1 MIRVRFAP
9 SPTGLLHIGGARTA
23 LFNWLFAKKNNG
35 TFILRIEDTDRTR
48 FSPEAVDDLV
58 ASLKWLGLD
67 WDEGIEKGGEFGPY
81 VQSERVELYKKYAEQ
96 LVSEGKAY
104 KCFCTAERLKEMR
117 EQRRQEGKSGYDG
130 KCRNLSE
137 SARAE
142 LEKSGAPFV
151 IRFAMPNEGATK
163 FSDAIRGEI
172 VYPNEGQDDFVILKS
187 DGFPTYHLANVVD
200 DHLMEISHVLRGEE
214 WIPSTPKHICLYES
228 FGWQPPVFAHLP
240 VILAPGG
247 GKLSKRHGAA
257 AVAEYREMGY
267 LPEAL
272 VNFLALL
279 GGSVSTDNEVV
290 PLQQLI
296 DDFDLKKVS
305 MNGAQFDR
313 EKLDWMNGVYIRE
326 LPLDELVARVKPIM
340 KAGGII
346 DETTSDEKIKTVVA
360 LLQPRMKKLTEVVDS
375 AKYFFVDEIE
385 YEEKPVRKFV
395 AKPDVKENL
404 IELREK
410 IAEVPEENFTPEVL
424 EKVVADYLEESEQP
438 MKKVVHPLRVAVT
451 GRSASPGMFETL
463 AAIGKEKVLKRID
476 YTIENLAGIE

>member
-35 TFILRIEDTDRTR
+35 TFILRIEDTDRAR
-48 FSPEAVDDLV
+48 FSPEAVDDLI

-81 VQSERVELYKKYAEQ
+81 VQSERVALYQEYAEK

-104 KCFCTAERLKEMR
+104 KCYCTSERLKIMR
-117 EQRRQEGKSGYDG
+117 EERQKEGKSGYDR
-130 KCRNLSE
+130 KCRNLSDTE
-137 SARAE
+137 QTE
-142 LEKSGAPFV
+142 LEKNGATFV
-151 IRFAMPNEGATK
+151 VRFAMPVDGATK
-163 FSDAIRGEI
+163 FSDAIRGDI

-214 WIPSTPKHICLYES
+214 WIPSTPKHICLYDS
-228 FGWQPPVFAHLP
+228 LGWPPPVFAHLP

-257 AVAEYREMGY
+257 AVTEYRELGY

-272 VNFLALL
+272 VNFLTLL
-279 GGSVSTDNEVV
+279 GGSVSSDNEVV
-290 PLQQLI
+290 PQQQLI
-296 DDFDLKKVS
+296 DDFELKKVS
-305 MNGAQFDR
+305 VNGAQFDS
-313 EKLDWMNGVYIRE
+313 EKLDWMNGVYIRD
-326 LPLDELVARVKPIM
+326 LPLDELIKRVKPILEN
-340 KAGGII
+340 AGLI
-346 DETTSDEKIKTVVA
+346 DELTSEEKIKTVVG
-360 LLQPRMKKLTEVVDS
+360 LLHPRMKRLTEIVDS
-375 AKYFFVDEIE
+375 SRYFFSDEIE

-410 IAEVPEENFTPEVL
+410 IAEVSEENFAPEIL
-424 EKVVADYLEESEQP
+424 EKIVADYLEESEQP

-451 GRSASPGMFETL
+451 GRSASPGIFETIV
-463 AAIGKEKVLKRID
+463 AIGKEKVLKRID
-476 YTIENLAGIE
+476 YAIENLATTE

>member
-35 TFILRIEDTDRTR
+35 TFILRIEDTDRAR
-48 FSPEAVDDLV
+48 FSPEAVDDLI

-67 WDEGIEKGGEFGPY
+67 WDEGIEKGGKFEPY
-81 VQSERVELYKKYAEQ
+81 VQSERVALYKEYAEK
-96 LVSEGKAY
+96 LISEGKAY
-104 KCFCTAERLKEMR
+104 KCYCTSERLKTMR
-117 EQRRQEGKSGYDG
+117 EERQKEGKAGYDR
-130 KCRNLSE
+130 KCRNLSD
-137 SARAE
+137 AE
-142 LEKSGAPFV
+142 RSKLEKNCATFV
-151 IRFAMPNEGATK
+151 VRFAMPVDGATK
-163 FSDAIRGEI
+163 FSDAIRGDI
-172 VYPNEGQDDFVILKS
+172 TYPNEGQDDFVILKS

-214 WIPSTPKHICLYES
+214 WIPSTPKHVCLYES

-257 AVAEYREMGY
+257 AVTEYRELGY
-267 LPEAL
+267 LPETL

-279 GGSVSTDNEVV
+279 GGSVSSDNEVV

-296 DDFDLKKVS
+296 DDFELKKVS
-305 MNGAQFDR
+305 VNGAQFDS
-313 EKLDWMNGVYIRE
+313 EKLDWMNGVYIRDIS
-326 LPLDELVARVKPIM
+326 LDELIMRVKPILES
-340 KAGGII
+340 ADLI
-346 DETTSDEKIKTVVA
+346 DKSTSQEKIKTVVG
-360 LLQPRMKKLTEVVDS
+360 LLHPRMKRLTEIVDS
-375 AKYFFVDEIE
+375 SRYFFSDEIE

-404 IELREK
+404 IVLREK
-410 IAEVPEENFTPEVL
+410 IAEVSEENFVPEVL
-424 EKVVADYLEESEQP
+424 EKIVADYLEESEQP

-451 GRSASPGMFETL
+451 GRSASPGIFETI

-476 YTIENLAGIE
+476 YTINNLAATE

>member
-1 MIRVRFAP
+1 MTRVRFAP

-35 TFILRIEDTDRTR
+35 TFILRIEDTDRAR
-48 FSPEAVDDLV
+48 FSPEAVGDLI

-67 WDEGIEKGGEFGPY
+67 WDEGIEKEGKYGPY
-81 VQSERVELYKKYAEQ
+81 VQSERVELYQEYAEQ
-96 LVSEGKAY
+96 LIREGKAY
-104 KCFCTAERLKEMR
+104 KCYCTSERLKEMR
-117 EQRRQEGKSGYDG
+117 EQRQKEGKSGYDR
-130 KCRNLSE
+130 KCKNLSDAE
-137 SARAE
+137 RDE
-142 LEKSGAPFV
+142 LEKNGAKFV
-151 IRFAMPNEGATK
+151 VRFAMPVDGATK
-163 FSDAIRGEI
+163 LTDAIRGDI

-228 FGWQPPVFAHLP
+228 FGWNPPVFAHLP

-257 AVAEYREMGY
+257 AVTEYQNLGY

-279 GGSVSTDNEVV
+279 GGSVSSDNEVV
-290 PLQQLI
+290 PLDQLVS
-296 DDFDLKKVS
+296 DFELKKVS
-305 MNGAQFDR
+305 MNGAQFDS

-326 LPLDELVARVKPIM
+326 LSVDELVKRVKPIM
-340 KAGGII
+340 KEAGII
-346 DETTSDEKIKTVVA
+346 DESTSEEKIKTVVA
-360 LLQPRMKKLTEVVDS
+360 LLQPRMKRLTEIVDS
-375 AKYFFVDEIE
+375 SKYFFLDEIE

-404 IELREK
+404 IELSEK
-410 IAEVPEENFTPEVL
+410 IAEVAENDFIPDVL

-463 AAIGKEKVLKRID
+463 SAIGKEKVLKRIKH
-476 YTIENLAGIE
+476 TIENLTLNN

>member
-23 LFNWLFAKKNNG
+23 LFNWLFARKNNG
-35 TFILRIEDTDRTR
+35 TFILRIEDTDRAR
-48 FSPEAVDDLV
+48 FSPEAVDDLI

-67 WDEGIEKGGEFGPY
+67 WDEGIEKGGGFGPY
-81 VQSERVELYKKYAEQ
+81 VQSERVALYQEYAEK
-96 LVSEGKAY
+96 LISVGKAY
-104 KCFCTAERLKEMR
+104 KCYCTAERLKTMR
-117 EQRRQEGKSGYDG
+117 EERQKEGKSGYDR
-130 KCRNLSE
+130 KCRNLSDTE
-137 SARAE
+137 RAE
-142 LEKSGAPFV
+142 LEKNEGTFV
-151 IRFAMPNEGATK
+151 VRFAMPVDGATK
-163 FSDAIRGEI
+163 FSDAIRGDI

-228 FGWQPPVFAHLP
+228 FGWHPPVFAHLP

-257 AVAEYREMGY
+257 AVTEYHELGY

-279 GGSVSTDNEVV
+279 GGSVSSDNEVV

-296 DDFDLKKVS
+296 EDFELKKVS
-305 MNGAQFDR
+305 VNGAQFDS
-313 EKLDWMNGVYIRE
+313 EKLDWMNGVYIRDI
-326 LPLDELVARVKPIM
+326 PLDELVKRVKPVLES
-340 KAGGII
+340 ANLI
-346 DETTSDEKIKTVVA
+346 DESTSEEKIKIVVG
-360 LLQPRMKKLTEVVDS
+360 LLQPRMKRLTEIVDS
-375 AKYFFVDEIE
+375 SRYFFSDEIE

-395 AKPDVKENL
+395 AKPDVKQNL

-410 IAEVPEENFTPEVL
+410 IAEISDDNFTPEFL
-424 EKVVADYLEESEQP
+424 EKIVADYLEESEQP
-438 MKKVVHPLRVAVT
+438 MKKVVHPLRVAIT
-451 GRSASPGMFETL
+451 GRSSSPGIFETL
-463 AAIGKEKVLKRID
+463 VAIGKEKVLKRID
-476 YTIENLAGIE
+476 YTIENLAATE

>member
-1 MIRVRFAP
+1 MVRVRFAP

-48 FSPEAVDDLV
+48 FSPEAVDDLI

-81 VQSERVELYKKYAEQ
+81 VQSERTALYKKYADK
-96 LVSEGKAY
+96 LVAEGKAY
-104 KCFCTAERLKEMR
+104 KCYCTAERLKEMR
-117 EQRRQEGKSGYDG
+117 EVRQKEGKKGYDR
-130 KCRNLSE
+130 KCRNLSDSE
-137 SARAE
+137 REE
-142 LEKSGAPFV
+142 LEKNGAPFV
-151 IRFAMPNEGATK
+151 VRFAMPTDGATK
-163 FSDAIRGEI
+163 LSDAIRGDI
-172 VYPNEGQDDFVILKS
+172 IYPNEGQDDFVILKS

-200 DHLMEISHVLRGEE
+200 DHLMKISHVLRGEE
-214 WIPSTPKHICLYES
+214 WIPSTPKHVCLYES

-257 AVAEYREMGY
+257 AVTEYKNLGY

-279 GGSVSTDNEVV
+279 GGSVSSDNEVV
-290 PLQQLI
+290 PLDQLI
-296 DDFDLKKVS
+296 SDFELEKVS
-305 MNGAQFDR
+305 MNGAQFDS

-326 LPLDELVARVKPIM
+326 LSVDELVKRVKPIM
-340 KAGGII
+340 LAGGII
-346 DETTSDEKIKTVVA
+346 DESTTEEKIKTVVA
-360 LLQPRMKKLTEVVDS
+360 LLQPRMKKLTEIVDS

-410 IAEVPEENFTPEVL
+410 LAEVPEEKFLPDVL

-463 AAIGKEKVLKRID
+463 AAIGREKVLKRID
-476 YTIENLAGIE
+476 YTIKNLTEEF

>member
-23 LFNWLFAKKNNG
+23 LFNWLFARKNNG
-35 TFILRIEDTDRTR
+35 TFILRIEDTDRAR
-48 FSPEAVDDLV
+48 FSPEAVDDLI

-67 WDEGIEKGGEFGPY
+67 WDEGIEKSGKFGPY
-81 VQSERVELYKKYAEQ
+81 VQSERVALYQEYAEK
-96 LVSEGKAY
+96 LISEGKAY
-104 KCFCTAERLKEMR
+104 KCYCTAERLKTMR
-117 EQRRQEGKSGYDG
+117 EERQKEGKSGYDR
-130 KCRNLSE
+130 KCRNLSDAE
-137 SARAE
+137 RAE
-142 LEKSGAPFV
+142 LEKNNETFV
-151 IRFAMPNEGATK
+151 VRFAMPIDGATK
-163 FSDAIRGEI
+163 FSDAIRGDI
-172 VYPNEGQDDFVILKS
+172 VYPNGGQDDFVILKS

-257 AVAEYREMGY
+257 AVAEYRELGY

-279 GGSVSTDNEVV
+279 GGSVSSDNEVV

-296 DDFDLKKVS
+296 DDFELKKVS
-305 MNGAQFDR
+305 MNGAQFDS
-313 EKLDWMNGVYIRE
+313 EKLDWMNGVYIRDIS
-326 LPLDELVARVKPIM
+326 LDELIKRVKPILES
-340 KAGGII
+340 ANLI
-346 DETTSDEKIKTVVA
+346 DESTSEEKIKIVVG
-360 LLQPRMKKLTEVVDS
+360 LLQPRMKRLTEIVNS
-375 AKYFFVDEIE
+375 SRYFFSDEIE

-395 AKPDVKENL
+395 AKPDVKQNL

-410 IAEVPEENFTPEVL
+410 IAEISDDNFTPEFL
-424 EKVVADYLEESEQP
+424 EKIVADYLEKSEQP

-451 GRSASPGMFETL
+451 GRSASPGIFETL
-463 AAIGKEKVLKRID
+463 VAVGKEKVLKRID
-476 YTIENLAGIE
+476 YTINNLAVE